1 MGDGRWEYIV
11 MWNWEIGWEEE
22 KNIER
27 KKKGKKKNGNPS
39 LEIGNPNKILEIGN
53 NIYNKMK

>member
-22 KNIER
+22 KNIKR
-27 KKKGKKKNGNPS
+27 KKKRKKKNGNPS
-39 LEIGNPNKILEIGN
+39 LEIGNPNKILEIVL
-53 NIYNKMK
+53 I